1 MILQLPKRS
10 LDLSCPAVMGVLNV
24 TPDSFSDGG
33 RYSDVDA
40 ALRRAVAM
48 VEEGATIID
57 VGGESTR
64 PGAQEVGEQDELDR
78 VVPVIERLRRELDCV
93 ISIDTMK
100 PMVMGSACAAGA
112 EIVND
117 VFALRA
123 PGAIE
128 AVRESGAAVVLMHMQ
143 GDPRTMQ
150 IQPRY
155 DDVVHEVHAF
165 LAERIGACA
174 AAGIGRERL
183 LADPGFGFGKTFDHN
198 LALLGGL
205 DALESLNVPLVVG
218 VSRKSMLGKL
228 LDLPVDRRLYPGLSA
243 ATLAVW
249 LGASIIRTHDVRA
262 TVEAIRF
269 AAAVV
274 DARRQSVHAVSAPS
288 SVPRVASQR
297 GREPMGKEEHE

>member
-10 LDLSCPAVMGVLNV
+10 LDLSRPAVMGVLNV

-33 RYSDVDA
+33 RYPDVDA
-40 ALRRAVAM
+40 ALRRAAAM
-48 VEEGATIID
+48 AGEGAAIID
-57 VGGESTR
+57 IGGESTR
-64 PGAQEVGEQDELDR
+64 PGAQDVPEQEELDR

-93 ISIDTMK
+93 ISIDTRK
-100 PMVMGSACAAGA
+100 PPVMRSACAAGA

-128 AVRESGAAVVLMHMQ
+128 AVRESRAAIVLMHMQ

-150 IQPRY
+150 AQPRY
-155 DDVVHEVHAF
+155 DDVVREVRAF
-165 LAERIGACA
+165 LAERVDACE
-174 AAGIGRERL
+174 AAGIERDRL
-183 LADPGFGFGKTFDHN
+183 LIDPGFGFGKTFDHN
-198 LALLGGL
+198 LTLLGGL
-205 DALESLNVPLVVG
+205 DALGALHVPLVVG

-228 LDLPVDRRLYPGLSA
+228 LDLPVDRRLHSGLSA
-243 ATLAVW
+243 AALAVW
-249 LGASIIRTHDVRA
+249 LGASVIRTHDVRA

-274 DARRQSVHAVSAPS
+274 DARRQSVHAMSAPS
-288 SVPRVASQR
+288 SAAPVASQR
-297 GREPMGKEEHE
+297 GQEQMGKEKHE

>member
-1 MILQLPKRS
+1 
-10 LDLSCPAVMGVLNV
+10 
-24 TPDSFSDGG
+24 
-33 RYSDVDA
+33 
-40 ALRRAVAM
+40 
-48 VEEGATIID
+48 
-57 VGGESTR
+57 
-64 PGAQEVGEQDELDR
+64 VGEQDELDR

-288 SVPRVASQR
+288 SAPRVASQR
-297 GREPMGKEEHE
+297 GQEPMGKEEHE